1 MDKKLLATMMVFII
15 AACAL
20 FAVVDQSEADGT
32 KTLVI
37 ETSPDFAPYD
47 YLYGDEFA
55 GIDMDIIRAV
65 CKEIGYKPQFR
76 QNNFDSIIMSVQ
88 QHKTDMGASGFTI
101 DEDRKKNVDFTES
114 YTTVK
119 QVVVVLKDSPI
130 KTLEDVKGK
139 RISVQTGTT
148 GAKYAEGVTGID
160 NISYQKGYPEVV
172 LDILNKKADC
182 EIVDDAVAKAQVAN
196 NPKLEIRDILTDA
209 ETEYYGFIFAKDN
222 TALYNLFNDAL
233 KKLIADGTVGK
244 ILDYYADNGY
254 SENTPPYNFSK
265 NKKLVVETSPDFPP
279 YEYLLGEEYVGIDM
293 DIVRAIA
300 DRLGYTVEFRQNNFD
315 SIIMSV
321 QQHKTDFGA
330 SGFTID
336 EDRKAQVN
344 FSTPYAEIK
353 QVVVVKKNSSI
364 TTLDD
369 VKGKKISVQ
378 SGTSGAAYAEG
389 VSSNIIYQKS
399 YNEVLLDVLKGKVD
413 CEIVDRPV
421 AEAQV
426 ANNKD
431 LEIRNILTD
440 AETEYYGLIFAKD
453 NTALYEE
460 INGALEALMAD
471 GTVDRIVKYYADNG
485 FSTDTPS
492 YYNQGKKVIVETS
505 PDFPPYEYLLGE
517 EYVGIDMDIVRAIAD
532 RLGYTVEFRQ
542 NNFDS
547 IIMSVQQHKTDF
559 GASGF
564 TIDEDRKAQV
574 NFSTPY
580 AEIKQVVVVKKN
592 SPISNLEDV
601 KGKKISVQSGTSGA
615 AYAEGVSSN
624 IIYQKS
630 YNEVLLD
637 VLKGKA
643 DCEIVD
649 RPVAEAQVANNP
661 ELEIRDILI
670 DAETEYYGLIF
681 AKDNT
686 EMYSIINGALERII
700 ANGTVD
706 KIVAY
711 YAENGFSTDT
721 PSYFN
726 QGGGSTGGD
735 DDDGEDDGF
744 FATLWKKFKKDFLD
758 NDRYN
763 YIFKGL
769 KNTLTITV
777 LALIIGMGIGA
788 VAAMVRSTHDQTGRF
803 PIANAIC
810 RLYITVIRGT
820 PVMVQLLIIYYV
832 VFASVNLNQILI
844 ASVAFGLNSGAYVA
858 EVFRSGINSVPK
870 GQMEACRS
878 LGMNNGQAMKKVIMP
893 QALRNILPALG
904 NEGISLL
911 KETSVAG
918 YIGIVDLTRA
928 GDLIRGQT
936 YDALLPLLV
945 VALIYLAI
953 VLVLTYLVK
962 RLERRLNNAY

>member
-353 QVVVVKKNSSI
+353 QVVVVKKNS
-364 TTLDD
+364 
-369 VKGKKISVQ
+369 
-378 SGTSGAAYAEG
+378 
-389 VSSNIIYQKS
+389 
-399 YNEVLLDVLKGKVD
+399 
-413 CEIVDRPV
+413 
-421 AEAQV
+421 
-426 ANNKD
+426 
-431 LEIRNILTD
+431 
-440 AETEYYGLIFAKD
+440 
-453 NTALYEE
+453 
-460 INGALEALMAD
+460 
-471 GTVDRIVKYYADNG
+471 
-485 FSTDTPS
+485 
-492 YYNQGKKVIVETS
+492 
-505 PDFPPYEYLLGE
+505 
-517 EYVGIDMDIVRAIAD
+517 
-532 RLGYTVEFRQ
+532 
-542 NNFDS
+542 
-547 IIMSVQQHKTDF
+547 
-559 GASGF
+559 
-564 TIDEDRKAQV
+564 
-574 NFSTPY
+574 
-580 AEIKQVVVVKKN
+580 
-592 SPISNLEDV
+592 PISDLEDV

-686 EMYSIINGALERII
+686 EMYTIINDALERII

-706 KIVAY
+706 KIVKY
-711 YAENGFSTDT
+711 YADKGFSTDT

-769 KNTLTITV
+769 KNTLTITI